1 MTEMN
6 KFEAMINGTPGER
19 VGDLVGNYRIIRW
32 LGRGAFADVY
42 LGEHIY
48 LKIQSAIKMVHV
60 HLSEKAQKVFLN
72 EACTIARL
80 DHPNIVRI
88 LDYGVE
94 NGIPFLVM
102 AYAPSGSLRQRFPE
116 GMRLSLEQVVPL
128 VQQMASALDYAHGQ
142 GWLVRRM
149 ELVLSRSTVGLKR
162 RWISTRLR
170 KLEIH
175 YYTPARC

>member
-6 KFEAMINGTPGER
+6 KFETMINGKPEER

-48 LKIQSAIKMVHV
+48 LKIQSAIKMLHV

-94 NGIPFLVM
+94 NGTPFLVM
-102 AYAPSGSLRQRFPE
+102 AEQYLILCSNEHIFRFDITVNQPLPMGIVKWLRHWTMPM
-116 GMRLSLEQVVPL
+116 GK
-128 VQQMASALDYAHGQ
+128 G
-142 GWLVRRM
+142 
-149 ELVLSRSTVGLKR
+149 
-162 RWISTRLR
+162 
-170 KLEIH
+170 
-175 YYTPARC
+175 